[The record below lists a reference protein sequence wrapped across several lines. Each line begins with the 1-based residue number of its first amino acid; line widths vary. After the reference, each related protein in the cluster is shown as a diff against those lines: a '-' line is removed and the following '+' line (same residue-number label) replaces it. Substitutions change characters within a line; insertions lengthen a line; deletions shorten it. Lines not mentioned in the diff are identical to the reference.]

1 MKPLI
6 TIITLAAVAT
16 LLTGFT
22 DQWKDQTYQIG
33 KTSVSIIAAG
43 SDERWILALHR
54 SEALKM
60 KEYANTYNN
69 IVYNGNLPQTE
80 ICAELERTAIIAI
93 QQREKSFVGLHE
105 VKCTVATTGKAPELK
120 MTIYPQVRFDYRFII
135 TFIPTN

>member
-43 SDERWILALHR
+43 SDEQWILALHR

-69 IVYNGNLPQTE
+69 I
-80 ICAELERTAIIAI
+80 A
-93 QQREKSFVGLHE
+93 
-105 VKCTVATTGKAPELK
+105 
-120 MTIYPQVRFDYRFII
+120 
-135 TFIPTN
+135 